1 MLAFLCCYIRS
12 YPSCAPLSSFS
23 HSLPFSTG
31 MITFLLPCYTAGKNA
46 EAVGQD
52 CMAHAIYTVIPIVN
66 IYFSATIRGKIRDL
80 KGIEVREVN
89 HSISYRDT

>member
-1 MLAFLCCYIRS
+1 M
-12 YPSCAPLSSFS
+12 

-31 MITFLLPCYTAGKNA
+31 IITFLLPCYTAGKNA

-52 CMAHAIYTVIPIVN
+52 CMAHAIYAAIPIVN
-66 IYFSATIRGKIRDL
+66 IYFSATTRSKIRDL
-80 KGIEVREVN
+80 KGIEVHEVN